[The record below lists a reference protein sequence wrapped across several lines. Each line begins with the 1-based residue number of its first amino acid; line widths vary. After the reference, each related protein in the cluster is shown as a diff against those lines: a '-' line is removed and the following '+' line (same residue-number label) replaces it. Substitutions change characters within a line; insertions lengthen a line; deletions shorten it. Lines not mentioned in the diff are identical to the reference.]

1 MNVVSPSAISFSKN
15 LTFEFSN
22 TLRNENVNMSN
33 YSYAQ
38 FIIDVNGRIYQAAS
52 ANEDSATIV
61 LIGGID
67 AFINEKAI
75 RPQSPFYMTQQQ
87 KNVIYKIMKEHS
99 QYYSDAEVVGIGDE
113 LDQCVSSLYNNLV
126 G

>member
-1 MNVVSPSAISFSKN
+1 MNVVSPSAISYSKN

-22 TLRNENVNMSN
+22 TLRNENVNMSD

-38 FIIDVNGRIYQAAS
+38 YVIDVDGKIYQFAP
-52 ANEDSATIV
+52 ANEQDATIV

-75 RPQSPFYMTQQQ
+75 RPQAPFYITQQQ
-87 KNVIYKIMKEHS
+87 KNTIYKIMKEHAN
-99 QYYSDAEVVGIGDE
+99 YYSDAEVIGTSDG
-113 LDQCVSSLYNNLV
+113 LDQCVSALYNNLV